1 MVLGK
6 GASSS
11 LNTKMVDGAEEIVNN
26 NNFTVLVVDDDPVIR
41 KLHDMYLKKFGLKAQ
56 VVENGK
62 KAVDLCHFGAT
73 FNLIL
78 MDKEMPVMD
87 GAEATKELRAMGVN
101 SLIVG
106 VTSRALPYEK
116 QAFMEAGLDYCFEK
130 PLTFDK
136 ISFLLQELNKNTNN

>member
-11 LNTKMVDGAEEIVNN
+11 LSMNKVDGAEEMVDNS
-26 NNFTVLVVDDDPVIR
+26 NNFTVLVADDDPLIQ
-41 KLHDMYLKKFGLKAQ
+41 KLHEMHLKKFGLKVQ

-78 MDKEMPVMD
+78 IDKEMPVMD
-87 GAEATKELRAMGVN
+87 GAEATKELQAMGVN

-106 VTSRALPYEK
+106 VTSRDSPYEK

-130 PLTFDK
+130 PLTADK
-136 ISFLLQELNKNTNN
+136 INFLLQELNKNN

>member
-6 GASSS
+6 GTSSS
-11 LNTKMVDGAEEIVNN
+11 LSMKIVDEAEDMVKN
-26 NNFTVLVVDDDPVIR
+26 NNFTVLVVDDDPLIR
-41 KLHDMYLKKFGLKAQ
+41 TLHDMHLKKFGLKPQ

-101 SLIVG
+101 SMIVG
-106 VTSRALPYEK
+106 VTSRDLPYEK

-130 PLTFDK
+130 PLTSEK
-136 ISFLLQELNKNTNN
+136 ISFLLQKLNKNN

>member
-11 LNTKMVDGAEEIVNN
+11 LSMKMADGAEDMVNN
-26 NNFTVLVVDDDPVIR
+26 NNFTVLVVDDDPLIR
-41 KLHDMYLKKFGLKAQ
+41 KLHDMHLKNFGLRAQ

-62 KAVDLCHFGAT
+62 KAVDLCHVGAN

-78 MDKEMPVMD
+78 MDREMPVMN

-106 VTSRALPYEK
+106 VTSCGSPNEK

-130 PLTFDK
+130 PLTPDK
-136 ISFLLQELNKNTNN
+136 ITFLLQELNKNN

>member
-11 LNTKMVDGAEEIVNN
+11 LSTQMVGGAKATVENN
-26 NNFTVLVVDDDPVIR
+26 NNFTVLVVDDDPLVRLI
-41 KLHDMYLKKFGLKAQ
+41 HDMHLKQLGLTVQ

-62 KAVDLCHFGAT
+62 KAVDLCRFGAT

-87 GAEATKELRAMGVN
+87 GAEATKQLRAMGVK
-101 SLIVG
+101 SMIAG
-106 VTSRALPYEK
+106 VTSRDLPYEV
-116 QAFMEAGLDYCFEK
+116 QDFMEAGLDYCFEK
-130 PLTFDK
+130 PLTTD
-136 ISFLLQELNKNTNN
+136 IIRFLLQELNKNNN

>member
-11 LNTKMVDGAEEIVNN
+11 LSKKMVDGAEEMVNN
-26 NNFTVLVVDDDPVIR
+26 NNFTALVVDDDPLIR
-41 KLHDMYLKKFGLKAQ
+41 VLHDMYLRKFGLKAQ

-62 KAVDLCHFGAT
+62 MAVDLFHVGAT

-87 GAEATKELRAMGVN
+87 GAEATKQLRAMGVN
-101 SLIVG
+101 SMIVG
-106 VTSRALPYEK
+106 VTSRDLSFEK
-116 QAFMEAGLDYCFEK
+116 EAFMEAGLDLCFEK
-130 PLTFDK
+130 PLTPEK
-136 ISFLLQELNKNTNN
+136 ISFILQELNKNNNN